1 MVRKRTREL
10 YTREAAEFLRHVAQE
25 KPLLPFLIPLAF
37 LAWAVERWL
46 TPISNWVPLLVAVW
60 WTIQYERFH
69 RLQLVADLNHKWKQ
83 RVLKTS
89 PITPSEPCEWLNKLF
104 IDVWPNYMVPKLSRT
119 FSSIVEKGLK
129 NKKPALL
136 DKIELQEF
144 SLGSCPPILGAH
156 GVHWFTSGDQRVL
169 RMGFDWITND
179 MSIMLFA
186 KLATPL
192 MGTARIVINSLHIKG
207 NLLLMPVLEGRAILY
222 SFESTPEVKIG
233 VAFGTGGSQSL
244 PATEL
249 PGVST
254 WLVKLFTDA
263 LAKKMVEPRR
273 GCFTLPP
280 VNLRKKAVEGVL
292 HVTVMSAEHLQGSIV
307 RTNSAEDKQNQVR
320 GGPPGESPG
329 KTLQTFVEVESGE
342 VSRRTK
348 VRQGSSPRWEDSF
361 NMVLRRKSQA
371 LKFHLYQWR
380 ENSVKFDY
388 LASCEIK
395 IRYVEDDSTIFWA
408 VGPGSGTL
416 TKRADCCGKEVDMVV
431 PFEGSHGGELSVKLV
446 LKEWHYSDGSHSLNS
461 TASILSQPSNSGFSS
476 FQLGTG
482 RKVKMT
488 VIEGKNL
495 LTKSGKCSPYVKL
508 HYGKTIHKT
517 KTIPHVWD
525 PLWNEPFEFDEIGG
539 GEYLK
544 ITCYN
549 EDLFGDDHIGSA
561 RVNLQGLV
569 DGSVRDVW
577 VPLEKVTTGELRL
590 QIEARKKDKAEGSSC
605 SSRRTEAG
613 LIELNIIEA
622 RDLIGADLRGTSDP
636 YVRVQYGSVKKRTK
650 VIHKTLNP
658 VWNQTL
664 EFPDTG
670 GQLNLHVKDY
680 NALLPTSSI
689 GHCMVEYESIGPNQT
704 ADKWIPLQGVMN
716 GEIHVQITRK
726 VPELEK
732 KSSMDGSTSSSG
744 GAREISNQSTE
755 LLKKLQSS
763 LKGGDLES
771 LPLALAELE
780 SIKDEQDEY
789 MWQLETEKALLLEK
803 ISELYRE
810 INNTSPSPTRKALK
824 N

>member
-1 MVRKRTREL
+1 MLRKRTREL

-25 KPLLPFLIPLAF
+25 KPLLPFLIPLAL

-46 TPISNWVPLLVAVW
+46 TPISNW
-60 WTIQYERFH
+60 
-69 RLQLVADLNHKWKQ
+69 
-83 RVLKTS
+83 

-119 FSSIVEKGLK
+119 FSSIVE
-129 NKKPALL
+129 
-136 DKIELQEF
+136 
-144 SLGSCPPILGAH
+144 
-156 GVHWFTSGDQRVL
+156 
-169 RMGFDWITND
+169 
-179 MSIMLFA
+179 
-186 KLATPL
+186 
-192 MGTARIVINSLHIKG
+192 
-207 NLLLMPVLEGRAILY
+207 
-222 SFESTPEVKIG
+222 
-233 VAFGTGGSQSL
+233 
-244 PATEL
+244 
-249 PGVST
+249 
-254 WLVKLFTDA
+254 VKLFTDA

-348 VRQGSSPRWEDSF
+348 LQHG
-361 NMVLRRKSQA
+361 LARKSQA

-431 PFEGSHGGELSVKLV
+431 PFEGSMLSVKLV

-461 TASILSQPSNSGFSS
+461 TASILSQPSNSGF
-476 FQLGTG
+476 
-482 RKVKMT
+482 RMT

-549 EDLFGDDHIGSA
+549 EDWPRRWFG
-561 RVNLQGLV
+561 QGRL
-569 DGSVRDVW
+569 G
-577 VPLEKVTTGELRL
+577 PLEKVTTGELRL